1 MMRNCFDQVGK
12 ANWTLG
18 IYGCADL
25 STRAHAQGICTRE
38 TFYPAA
44 RQA

>member
-12 ANWTLG
+12 PYWTLG

-25 STRAHAQGICTRE
+25 STRAYARGICSHE